1 MEINALG
8 QACPLPVI
16 QTKKALEASK
26 ENVDVLV
33 DNETAVK
40 NLEKLA
46 QSKGC
51 QFSFTEEAKD
61 CYRVHLER
69 GGEVEQKE
77 VAPSISGK
85 TVVVISSNAMGN
97 GDDELGKNLIKGF
110 LFSLT
115 QMDTLPDT
123 MIFYNGGAFL
133 TAQDPDTIKDL
144 KALSAAG
151 VEIITCG
158 ACLQHYGLTAQV
170 GEVSNMYVIA
180 EKQMQ
185 AGRIIRP

>member
-1 MEINALG
+1 M
-8 QACPLPVI
+8 
-16 QTKKALEASK
+16 
-26 ENVDVLV
+26 
-33 DNETAVK
+33 
-40 NLEKLA
+40 
-46 QSKGC
+46 
-51 QFSFTEEAKD
+51 
-61 CYRVHLER
+61 
-69 GGEVEQKE
+69 
-77 VAPSISGK
+77 
-85 TVVVISSNAMGN
+85 VISSNAMGN
-97 GDDELGKNLIKGF
+97 GDDELGKKLIKGF
-110 LFSLT
+110 IFSLT